1 MMALKSDA
9 DCNVLERQVK
19 HELGVRSTE
28 GTQQKRNDRSME
40 LKSKETYVLVCIF
53 FLPLPH
59 KWLLWCG
66 KVLFIF
72 PVSCWQHFENHQQLW
87 WLPFDPSSALRC
99 SLPLFT
105 FKSLI
110 SELQYTSHRSLAA
123 SAAVAQNPEVEFL
136 SVIVLNKT
144 TCARNTVNVWVV
156 SRLELSHN

>member
-28 GTQQKRNDRSME
+28 ETQQKRNDRSME
-40 LKSKETYVLVCIF
+40 LKSKETYVLVCIL
-53 FLPLPH
+53 FLPLLH
-59 KWLLWCG
+59 KWLIWCG
-66 KVLFIF
+66 MVLFIF
-72 PVSCWQHFENHQQLW
+72 PDSCWQHFENHQQLW

-110 SELQYTSHRSLAA
+110 SELQCTSHRSLAA

-136 SVIVLNKT
+136 SVIVLNQT